1 VPEPRLLLGFV
12 GDLLVDRE
20 RPDEPFADVGSLLA
34 APDVLFGNLEGPYT
48 DHPHAAPSLGIPVF
62 PRRHNVA
69 AFGAAGFDV
78 LSAANNHIVD
88 AGHEA
93 MLETLADVR
102 AQGIAVA
109 GAGENLAAA
118 RAAAIVERGGRKIAY
133 LCYASVFPMGYE
145 ARSDVPGLA
154 PVRAYN
160 HFHEAYPNYHIPGT
174 PGRVET
180 LPDAADMARLKAD
193 IAAARSQADFVVTS
207 FHWGDFLRAFH
218 LTDHETRTA
227 RFCIEHGA
235 DLVAGHHHHMLRG
248 MEWVAGKP
256 VFYGLGHFV
265 FDLRLNLSVE
275 IAAAL
280 AKAQGDAYTLAPR
293 DGWPLLPM
301 HPDARMTLLAW
312 ADVRGGRTES
322 IGFVPCRLRPDGR
335 VQAVSPDSEEGRE
348 VVAYVERCQSTQRLN
363 GRVEGGGPV
372 IGGHSSLRVVPIPAG
387 S

>member
-1 VPEPRLLLGFV
+1 MSDASLLLGFV
-12 GDLLVDRE
+12 GDLLIDRE
-20 RPDEPFADVGSLLA
+20 HPAEPFADVRELLA
-34 APDVLFGNLEGPYT
+34 APDILFGNLEGPYT
-48 DHPHAAPSLGIPVF
+48 DHPHPAPSLGIPVI
-62 PRRHNVA
+62 PRRHNA
-69 AFGAAGFDV
+69 TGFGPAGFAV

-102 AQGIAVA
+102 AQGVAVA

-118 RAAAIVERGGRKIAY
+118 RAPAVIGRKSCKVAY

-154 PVRAYN
+154 PLRAYN

-180 LPDAADMARLKAD
+180 LPDATDMANLKAD
-193 IAAARSQADFVVTS
+193 ITAARGRADVVVTS

-218 LTDHETRTA
+218 LTDHERRTA
-227 RFCIEHGA
+227 RYCIEQGA
-235 DLVAGHHHHMLRG
+235 DIVVGHHHHMLRG

-265 FDLRLNLSVE
+265 FDLRLKMNTE

-280 AKAQGDAYTLAPR
+280 AKVPADSYTLAPR
-293 DGWPLLPM
+293 DGWPLMPM
-301 HPDARMTLLAW
+301 HPDARMTLMAW
-312 ADVRGGRTES
+312 AALKGGRAEA

-335 VQAVSPDSEEGRE
+335 VQAVSPESEEGRE
-348 VVAYVERCQSTQRLN
+348 VVAYMEKCQTTQGLN
-363 GRVEGGGPV
+363 GRIEGGGPV
-372 IGGHSSLRVVPIPAG
+372 IGRHPSLRIIPVA
-387 S
+387 SS